1 MGFFKVF
8 GFIVI
13 YLTCTLSFNNADPCE
28 MRGPCVCV
36 FSNGTGIDLTP
47 AISTEFYTASTY
59 EVKMNGS
66 QYEMSTYYYHP
77 CYDVNL
83 NVSQSIPK
91 NTCTL
96 PLSICRHV
104 STMNLAN
111 STTQTFTFDQ
121 GSYDFMGRTNIS
133 NFSDQGNSI
142 NYPNGPSE
150 TIVLLEC
157 AETENKLQVYSL
169 SEPDKIV
176 LAFYS
181 KDACLK
187 QIEVNGR
194 SFGSTLLIIF
204 FSFVVFYLVLGICTK
219 KFLMGATGVEV
230 IPNLAF
236 WSDLPNLVK
245 DGWRFMCNGFK
256 LPPRGAG
263 PAVSPDPNSYD
274 SI

>member
-1 MGFFKVF
+1 MGFLNIFSFCV
-8 GFIVI
+8 V
-13 YLTCTLSFNNADPCE
+13 YLICTSSFTKAE
-28 MRGPCVCV
+28 PCVAKSPCSCE

-47 AISTEFYTASTY
+47 AISSAFYTADVY
-59 EVKMNGS
+59 EVKMNGT
-66 QYEMSTYYYHP
+66 QYEMSTYFYHP
-77 CYDVNL
+77 CYDVSMNI
-83 NVSQSIPK
+83 SQPNPK
-91 NTCTL
+91 NTCTS

-104 STMNLAN
+104 ITMNLLDKTN
-111 STTQTFTFDQ
+111 KTYTFDD
-121 GSYDFMGRTNIS
+121 GSYDFMGRSNIS
-133 NFSDQGNSI
+133 QFSDQGNSI
-142 NYPNGPSE
+142 IYANGPSE

-157 AETENKLQVYSL
+157 AETDNKLQVYSL
-169 SEPDKIV
+169 AEPDKIV

-181 KDACLK
+181 RDACLK
-187 QIEVNGR
+187 QIEVVGR

-245 DGWRFMCNGFK
+245 DGWVFMLNGCK
-256 LPPRGAG
+256 LPARGAG
-263 PAVSPDPNSYD
+263 PTVSPDPNSYD